1 MTPPFRHRIYRPTS
15 LDDRRALR
23 SLRLRPLVLANTLS
37 CIRRHAARVLD
48 VTSQAT
54 EDEDDEDAREEDKE
68 EALHGD
74 TWRSPT
80 DGGLIRRSAGRRE
93 RACH

>member
-1 MTPPFRHRIYRPTS
+1 MTPPFRPRIYRPTS

-23 SLRLRPLVLANTLS
+23 SLPLRPLALANTLS
-37 CIRRHAARVLD
+37 CIRRHAARVPD

-68 EALHGD
+68 EA
-74 TWRSPT
+74 
-80 DGGLIRRSAGRRE
+80 
-93 RACH
+93 